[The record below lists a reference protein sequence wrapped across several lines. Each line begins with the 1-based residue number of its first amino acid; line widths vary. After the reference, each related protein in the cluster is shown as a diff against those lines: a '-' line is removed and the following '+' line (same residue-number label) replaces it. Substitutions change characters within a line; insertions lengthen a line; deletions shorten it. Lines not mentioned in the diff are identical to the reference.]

1 MSPECDR
8 AQVPVNHQQLAQLA
22 VELTVRISVIF
33 SKRVKEVGD
42 LPIDYPTNRRN
53 DKQQTEAGRKQRQQN
68 PPQHFAEFTS
78 RLVHKS

>member
-1 MSPECDR
+1 MNPEHDR
-8 AQVPVNHQQLAQLA
+8 AQLPVNHQPFAEHA
-22 VELTVRISVIF
+22 VDLTVSIIF
-33 SKRVKEVGD
+33 YKLVKEVED
-42 LPIDYPTNRRN
+42 MPFDYGNNRRN